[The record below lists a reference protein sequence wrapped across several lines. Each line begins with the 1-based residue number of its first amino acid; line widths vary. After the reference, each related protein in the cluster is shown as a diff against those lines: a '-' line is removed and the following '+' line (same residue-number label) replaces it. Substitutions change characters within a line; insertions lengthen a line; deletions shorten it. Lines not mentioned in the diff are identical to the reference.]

1 MYSISEENY
10 IKAIFH
16 LQKQGKAVSTNSLA
30 ASIQTK
36 PASVTDMLKKLKN
49 KSLLEYEP
57 YHGVLL
63 TPAGKKVAL
72 EVIRRHR
79 LWEYF
84 LVNTIGFDWDEVHEI
99 AEELEHIQH
108 PLLIEKLDEFLG
120 KPAFDPHG
128 DPIPD
133 VNGKMEF
140 RAVSNLNEIAPG
152 KTVKFAGVGDQSSEF
167 QRMLKHKAIK
177 LGDRIRVVERFDFDQ
192 SIEII
197 INETASQSVSFLLAK
212 MILVTIE

>member
-16 LQKQGKAVSTNSLA
+16 LQKQGKAVSTNELA

-36 PASVTDMLKKLKN
+36 PASVTDMLKKLKA
-49 KSLLEYEP
+49 KALLDYEP
-57 YHGVLL
+57 YHGVRLS
-63 TPAGKKVAL
+63 PAGKKVAL
-72 EVIRRHR
+72 EIIRRHR

-84 LVNTIGFDWDEVHEI
+84 LVNTLGFEWDEVHEI

-108 PLLIEKLDEFLG
+108 RGLIEKLAAFLG
-120 KPAFDPHG
+120 RPAFDPHG

-133 VNGKMEF
+133 ENGEMEF
-140 RAVSNLNEIAPG
+140 RVISNLYETEPG
-152 KTVKFAGVGDQSSEF
+152 NTVIFAGVGDQSSGF
-167 QRMLKHKAIK
+167 QKMLKHKGLK
-177 LGDRIRVVERFDFDQ
+177 LGDRIKVVERFDFDQ

-197 INETASQSVSFLLAK
+197 INNVTSQSISFLLAK
-212 MILVTIE
+212 LILVTVE

>member
-16 LQKQGKAVSTNSLA
+16 LQKQGTAVSTNALA

-36 PASVTDMLKKLKN
+36 PASVTDMLKKLKT
-49 KSLLEYEP
+49 KALLDYEP
-57 YHGVLL
+57 YHGVRL
-63 TPAGKKVAL
+63 TVSGKKVAL
-72 EVIRRHR
+72 EIIRRHR

-84 LVNTIGFDWDEVHEI
+84 LVNTIGFEWDEVHEI

-108 PLLIEKLDEFLG
+108 PKLIAKLDEFLG

-133 VNGKMEF
+133 ENGQMEY
-140 RAVSNLNEIAPG
+140 RAISNLFEIAPG
-152 KTVKFAGVGDQSSEF
+152 STVSFSGVGDQSSEF
-167 QRMLKHKAIK
+167 QRMLKHKALK
-177 LGDRIRVVERFDFDQ
+177 LGDKIRVVERFDFDQ

-197 INETASQSVSFLLAK
+197 INDTTSQSISFLLAK
-212 MILVTIE
+212 LILVTIG